1 MQHRGYQSL
10 VAWQKAF
17 ALAAASYAVTRGFPR
32 EEVFALASQIQRA
45 ATSVP
50 ANIAEGQARESTRAF
65 LNHLSIACGSLAE
78 LETHILLAT
87 HLGYISALQGEAL
100 LNQSAEVARI
110 LAGLKQA
117 LRRKLK
123 SNV

>member
-1 MQHRGYQSL
+1 MEKRGYQSL

-17 ALAAASYAVTRGFPR
+17 ALAAACYSATRAFPR
-32 EEVFALASQIQRA
+32 AETFALGSQIQRA

-87 HLGYISALQGEAL
+87 HLGYINSSQSDELLQR
-100 LNQSAEVARI
+100 SAEVARI
-110 LAGLKQA
+110 LAGLKNS

-123 SNV
+123 SHV